1 MSRIALVAMGTP
13 PAAGGRCHMG
23 PGLRCQH
30 FASALALAGHDVLI
44 VCCEAGVPTRAIK
57 VRELAPVRV
66 AGKDVAMLEASEP
79 AFESEA
85 LRARILSYRPDA
97 LVGAT
102 VYASS
107 LALRLRLELPL
118 WADVFGDF
126 MAEAQAK
133 AVVEGDDGVIDRF
146 RQMLLPVLERADR
159 FSCVSERQRWALL
172 GQLGLAG
179 RLSSATAG
187 ADLVSVV
194 PCAAGALHAGGK
206 SPIRRGEE
214 LAADAFLVVWT
225 GTFNTWCDV
234 ETLFAGLEQAMQREP
249 CLRFAATGG
258 GVTGHDETTFARFER
273 LVKGSPY
280 CDRYFLLGWVERDEL
295 FGLLAEADVGIVVE
309 RDLPERYLGSEN
321 RAVEWAAAGLACV
334 TTGLSE
340 FGSGM
345 VERGMAFGV
354 PPGNPEALADIL
366 CRLAAERPRV
376 RSVGAACAEEAARRL
391 RPDCTAAPLVDWCSR
406 PVFSADRGRV
416 PGFSTGLFS
425 EPSSLARMLDSYLA
439 TLSWGQIAY
448 RSGRWL
454 VRRLARGGRRAGL

>member
-1 MSRIALVAMGTP
+1 MSRIVVVGMGLP
-13 PAAGGRCHMG
+13 PAVGGLRHMG

-30 FASALALAGHDVLI
+30 FAAALLSAGHEVLI
-44 VCCEAGVPTRAIK
+44 ACCDAGAPARTIK
-57 VRELAPVRV
+57 IREVGPVRI
-66 AGKDVAMLEASEP
+66 AGTDVPMLEASEP

-85 LRARILSYRPDA
+85 LRARILSFRPDA

-107 LALRLRLELPL
+107 LALRLRLELPV

-133 AVVEGDDGVIDRF
+133 ALVVGDDGVIVRF

-179 RLSSATAG
+179 RLSCATA
-187 ADLVSVV
+187 ADDLVSVV
-194 PCAAGALHAGGK
+194 PCAAEASCASGK
-206 SPIRRGEE
+206 SPIRRGVEF
-214 LAADAFLVVWT
+214 AADVFLVVWT

-234 ETLFAGLEQAMQREP
+234 ETLFAGLERAMQREP

-258 GVTGHDETTFARFER
+258 GVAGHDETTFARFER
-273 LVKGSPY
+273 LVAGSPHR
-280 CDRYFLLGWVERDEL
+280 DRYFLLGWVERDEL
-295 FGLLAEADVGIVVE
+295 CGLLAEADVGIVVE

-340 FGSGM
+340 FGAGM
-345 VERGMAFGV
+345 VDRGMAFGV
-354 PPGNPEALADIL
+354 PPGDSKALADML
-366 CRLAAERPRV
+366 CRLATERLRV
-376 RSVGAACAEEAARRL
+376 QRAGAACAEEAARRL
-391 RPDCTAAPLVDWCSR
+391 TPERTAASLVRWCNR
-406 PVFSADRGRV
+406 PAFSADRGGV
-416 PGFSTGLFS
+416 PSLTTGLFA
-425 EPSSLARMLDSYLA
+425 EPSSLARMLESYLA
-439 TLSWGQIAY
+439 TLSWGQIVY
-448 RSGRWL
+448 RSGRWIM
-454 VRRLARGGRRAGL
+454 RRLGRGRRAGL